1 MNQYDPQT
9 PGVLFLVPP
18 QLPSTNFLNPKPGFR
33 VFEVGCI
40 AAVAHVSATMP
51 VIRKE
56 ANTIFLIVDL
66 EIQPYNIPEI
76 QNLRHWME
84 KYVAYP
90 ELGSL
95 IFSHERISRILG
107 KRPKPEV
114 VAAYATPQGLV
125 PVGHQPPGKPMYW
138 NNPKRRVWHTHFD
151 KSSSLLVK
159 QVLASSHPMS
169 MNDGH
174 LILNTGLEPILDLES
189 GVSIYTPLA
198 EPMWGV
204 AQAELYLSGGQVRHI
219 TIVGDQ
225 SAYDE
230 VFAHLKATKAFKVQQ
245 DQHVLENPYRANGSI
260 HH

>member
-1 MNQYDPQT
+1 
-9 PGVLFLVPP
+9 
-18 QLPSTNFLNPKPGFR
+18 
-33 VFEVGCI
+33 
-40 AAVAHVSATMP
+40 
-51 VIRKE
+51 
-56 ANTIFLIVDL
+56 
-66 EIQPYNIPEI
+66 
-76 QNLRHWME
+76 
-84 KYVAYP
+84 
-90 ELGSL
+90 
-95 IFSHERISRILG
+95 
-107 KRPKPEV
+107 
-114 VAAYATPQGLV
+114 
-125 PVGHQPPGKPMYW
+125 
-138 NNPKRRVWHTHFD
+138 
-151 KSSSLLVK
+151 
-159 QVLASSHPMS
+159 MS